1 MIKVLS
7 NKKLAKVT
15 IPLFF
20 TVPPGSQIYDA
31 INFLA
36 FVDKKYVPVAKLLS
50 ELEDYEKVIEEVISG
65 KDVDGVEFNVETVD
79 EAEFEKKLETAFQK
93 HKKLLDAFEVEL
105 SDFTFIVFK
114 SEFFKG
120 GFEGFKKP
128 MAVVVF
134 KSFDELLFIRSYLL
148 WKLVNEKKIESSKAE
163 VMLDYVILKYRLMI
177 GNISKE
183 TFDEW
188 IESYKKRDYWLL
200 ESFGDWIDKLEVL
213 VDYNF
218 NESVFEFLKKMG

>member
-7 NKKLAKVT
+7 NKKLAKVA

-20 TVPPGSQIYDA
+20 TVPPGSQIIDVVD
-31 INFLA
+31 FLA
-36 FVDKKYVPVAKLLS
+36 FIDKKYIPVAKLIS
-50 ELEDYEKVIEEVISG
+50 ELGDYEKVIEEVISG
-65 KDVDGVEFNVETVD
+65 KDIGEVEFNVETVD
-79 EAEFEKKLETAFQK
+79 EVEFEKKLENAFQK
-93 HKKLLDAFEVEL
+93 HKNLLDAFEVNL

-114 SEFFKG
+114 SNFFKG

-134 KSFDELLFIRSYLL
+134 NDFDELLFIRSYLL
-148 WKLVNEKKIESSKAE
+148 WKLVNEKKIESSKVE

-183 TFDEW
+183 TFDKW

-213 VDYNF
+213 VNYDF
-218 NESVFEFLKKMG
+218 KEMFLSF